1 MIATKKCSNCGADN
15 DLIFTNC
22 QFCKSPLPA
31 VDSKSISNEDL
42 ITNAGEWV
50 GKVGSSFTITAEN
63 ANAWTG
69 KGFRTYE
76 SSEIEGYAL
85 KYLSLLQVRASNNM
99 TLKIVYDSLRKDFDS
114 KRNSITSKIGG
125 GDKKRAIAFIV
136 LPVIVIGMFLMFFI
150 PSAPDKGEKEIQR
163 LENLEKQVVEDIR
176 NKNFED
182 AILLLN
188 GMEYSISWS
197 GEGDSIPKRAW
208 RNRKEGYLKTI
219 RELKNN

>member
-125 GDKKRAIAFIV
+125 GDKRSNSFYSSSRNCYWYV
-136 LPVIVIGMFLMFFI
+136 LMFLFPVHLI
-150 PSAPDKGEKEIQR
+150 KGKR
-163 LENLEKQVVEDIR
+163 NTKIR
-176 NKNFED
+176 K
-182 AILLLN
+182 
-188 GMEYSISWS
+188 S
-197 GEGDSIPKRAW
+197 
-208 RNRKEGYLKTI
+208 
-219 RELKNN
+219 